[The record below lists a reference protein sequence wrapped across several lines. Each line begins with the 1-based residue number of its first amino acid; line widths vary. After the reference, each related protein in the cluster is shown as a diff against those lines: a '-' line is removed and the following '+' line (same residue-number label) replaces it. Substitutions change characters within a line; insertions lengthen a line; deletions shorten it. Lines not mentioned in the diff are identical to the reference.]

1 MIEPVKDIP
10 LRFAHEAMGT
20 TFEVIVAGSDEKYAG
35 QVSQAVFQEI
45 DRLEMLFSRFNTCS
59 EIGQINRLKPGAAM
73 SIGLETYECLKTASL
88 IREETGGAFDV
99 NFRCPRK
106 EESFEV
112 FRAARGFGVK
122 VRKSLLSSEEHGV
135 DLDLGG
141 IGKGYALD
149 KAQDILRD
157 WGVERALLH
166 GGTSTALAIGS
177 APGLSSGER
186 GWPVGV
192 GGIWALADVPK
203 RLLLQE
209 RALSGSG
216 TEVKGRHIQDP
227 RTDRPA
233 ATALGAWVS
242 HPRAA
247 VADALST
254 AFMVM
259 KPQDVRGYCEAHV
272 QVWALLILDRGVY
285 QTFNNG
291 IFRRHP

>member
-1 MIEPVKDIP
+1 MMEPAKDIP
-10 LRFAHEAMGT
+10 HRFAHEAMGT
-20 TFEVIVAGSDEKYAG
+20 TFEVMIADSDEKYAG

-45 DRLEMLFSRFNTCS
+45 DRLEVLFSRFNTCS
-59 EIGQINRLKPGAAM
+59 EIGQINRLKPGESM
-73 SIGLETYECLKTASL
+73 RIGFETYECLKTASL
-88 IREETGGAFDV
+88 IREETGGAFNI
-99 NFRCPRK
+99 NFRSSRK
-106 EESFEV
+106 EKSFEV
-112 FRAARGFGVK
+112 FCAESGFGVK
-122 VRKSLLSSEEHGV
+122 VRKSPLPSNGDGV

-149 KAQDILRD
+149 KSKDLLRD

-177 APGLSSGER
+177 APGLSPGER

-192 GGIWALADVPK
+192 GGIWALAGAPK

-233 ATALGAWVS
+233 AKALAAWVS

-247 VADALST
+247 VSDALST

-259 KPQDVRGYCEAHV
+259 SPEDVRGYCEAHP
-272 QVWALLILDRGVY
+272 QTWTLIIIDRGVY
-285 QTFNNG
+285 QIFNNE
-291 IFRRHP
+291 IFWPHP